1 MPAFITVN
9 FAGFMRSF
17 FTDNIIVTKG
27 DEKIEREIWQMTNKE
42 LLYIEDALG
51 HAQFMISQ
59 CQQAAQQLKTPALRQ
74 QAQRLIQENQKLFD
88 SFYELV

>member
-1 MPAFITVN
+1 
-9 FAGFMRSF
+9 
-17 FTDNIIVTKG
+17 
-27 DEKIEREIWQMTNKE
+27 MTNKE

-74 QAQRLIQENQKLFD
+74 QAQRLIQENQKIFD

>member
-1 MPAFITVN
+1 
-9 FAGFMRSF
+9 
-17 FTDNIIVTKG
+17 
-27 DEKIEREIWQMTNKE
+27 MTTKE

-59 CQQAAQQLKTPALRQ
+59 CQQAAQQFKTPALRQ
-74 QAQRLIQENQKLFD
+74 QAQRLIQENQKTFD